1 MPNVQCVYAIGGPSI
16 AVTIAVTTNS
26 TIPIPV
32 LDDGT
37 RAHWIVCQTIEFGA
51 NVTWVR
57 TGAASDVMDGLRQG
71 ITLNRNYGDT
81 VLDVPRGHTNIHIF
95 GQAITTIMVTPLA
108 ERPTR

>member
-1 MPNVQCVYAIGGPSI
+1 MSRVQSVYEIGGPSVG
-16 AVTIAVTTNS
+16 VTLEVTTNA

-37 RAHWIVCQTIEFGA
+37 RAHWIVCQTTISTGNA
-51 NVTWVR
+51 TWVK
-57 TGAASDVMDGLRQG
+57 TGAVGDVMSAIRQG
-71 ITLNRNYGDT
+71 IALDRHYGDT

-108 ERPTR
+108 ERPGR